1 MNTHL
6 VFSKIQATKHCW
18 PKKSLRSIDSWPDRR
33 SSWSQGN
40 QLVNSVEMNCF
51 FLVCCDPTP
60 DSWRWIWLQRV
71 QFWTSLRGPLQT
83 RGNGK
88 LLEFFCWETNRFCWE
103 RSFEIVGCKTNASN
117 GDVLKCYFARL
128 QILVCSANSEFSS
141 TVDIYSYSRQNIE
154 ILQDHRDPSLLTELR
169 TCVDDIKE
177 AWYTQFSRHTH
188 TKHHKLSQA
197 ACNVVGTLPI
207 LLLQP
212 LDGLVIQQNNAQV
225 RLEFSGPIT
234 TPYLRFDAPQT
245 FGWRK
250 RQGGRG
256 SSLTETLYFPG
267 SVGYLSSIL
276 PSWRGPLFVSQG
288 AEINIP

>member
-83 RGNGK
+83 GGNGK

-141 TVDIYSYSRQNIE
+141 TVDIYIVTRGK
-154 ILQDHRDPSLLTELR
+154 T
-169 TCVDDIKE
+169 
-177 AWYTQFSRHTH
+177 
-188 TKHHKLSQA
+188 
-197 ACNVVGTLPI
+197 
-207 LLLQP
+207 
-212 LDGLVIQQNNAQV
+212 
-225 RLEFSGPIT
+225 
-234 TPYLRFDAPQT
+234 LRFFKITEIRVFSQNWERVWMTLRKHDILNSVDILILNIISCHKQPATSWAPCLFYYFSLSWTGHSTKQCSSET
-245 FGWRK
+245 RIFRTHHHAILAFWCTTNFRVTEEA
-250 RQGGRG
+250 GGEG
-256 SSLTETLYFPG
+256 
-267 SVGYLSSIL
+267 
-276 PSWRGPLFVSQG
+276 
-288 AEINIP
+288 